1 MNNLA
6 LGQYVNKDSIIHK
19 LDPRTKICSLIVLMI
34 GVFLI
39 PNPTKCSNPMYSFI
53 ALGAF
58 GIFVLAVILM
68 SKISLIKYLKSLKQS
83 LFLMLFTFVIQ
94 LFTKRGDGDLIVNS
108 EMYYSICSILIVVTI
123 FVIFFIVR
131 KYLPWKMFIFLCL
144 IALSVWIFT
153 IDFSKLFAGG
163 GFNHNFGQNALKMY
177 KAGLYTGIFFTGRVM
192 LIILLSTTLT
202 LTTKPTDLTSG
213 LEWLLHPLTYLKINV
228 SIFAMMISLAL
239 RFIPTLFN
247 ETQKILKAQAS
258 RGVDLKEGN
267 LKSQISQIIS
277 LLVPMFVISYKRAE
291 DLADA
296 MEARA
301 YIPGEKRTRILKMKF
316 RASDWISMVLV
327 HLIFAGLI
335 TWSILV

>member
-6 LGQYVNKDSIIHK
+6 LGQYVNKDSVIHR

-39 PNPTKCSNPMYSFI
+39 PNPTKYSSPLYPFI

-58 GIFVLAVILM
+58 GVLTLIVILL
-68 SKISLIKYLKSLKQS
+68 SKVSLIKYLKSLKQII
-83 LFLMLFTFVIQ
+83 FLMMFTFIIQ
-94 LFTKRGDGDLIVNS
+94 LFTKHGSEVTIVDTR
-108 EMYYSICSILIVVTI
+108 MYYSVWSILIVVALLVLF
-123 FVIFFIVR
+123 FVVR
-131 KYLPWKMFIFLCL
+131 KWLPCKMLIFMGV
-144 IALSVWIFT
+144 IALSVYIFT
-153 IDFSKLFAGG
+153 IDFGNS
-163 GFNHNFGQNALKMY
+163 FGSNALKLY
-177 KAGLYTGIFFTGRVM
+177 RDGLYTGIFFTARVM

-213 LEWLLHPLTYLKINV
+213 LEWLLHPLTFLHINV

-316 RASDWISMVLV
+316 RASDWITMVLV
-327 HLIFAGLI
+327 HIIFIALIVWCCL
-335 TWSILV
+335 

>member
-1 MNNLA
+1 MNNNLA
-6 LGQYVNKDSIIHK
+6 LGQYVNKDSVIHR
-19 LDPRTKICSLIVLMI
+19 LDPRTKICSLILLMI

-39 PNPTKCSNPMYSFI
+39 PNPSKYSNPIYPFI

-58 GIFVLAVILM
+58 GVFTLVVILL
-68 SKISLIKYLKSLKQS
+68 SKVSLIKYLKSLKQII
-83 LFLMLFTFVIQ
+83 FLMMFTFIIQ
-94 LFTKRGDGDLIVNS
+94 LFTKHGNDITIVDTRI
-108 EMYYSICSILIVVTI
+108 YYSVWSILIV
-123 FVIFFIVR
+123 
-131 KYLPWKMFIFLCL
+131 
-144 IALSVWIFT
+144 IALSVYIFT
-153 IDFSKLFAGG
+153 IDFGNS
-163 GFNHNFGQNALKMY
+163 FGSNALKLY
-177 KAGLYTGIFFTGRVM
+177 RDGLYTGIFFTARVM
-192 LIILLSTTLT
+192 LIILLSTSLT

-213 LEWLLHPLTYLKINV
+213 LEWLLHPLTFLHINV

-327 HLIFAGLI
+327 HVIFIGLI
-335 TWSILV
+335 VWSCL